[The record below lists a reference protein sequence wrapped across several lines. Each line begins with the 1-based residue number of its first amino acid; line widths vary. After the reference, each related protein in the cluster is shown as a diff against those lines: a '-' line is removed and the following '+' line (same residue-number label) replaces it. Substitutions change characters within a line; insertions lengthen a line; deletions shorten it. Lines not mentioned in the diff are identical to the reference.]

1 MVESPFASRLCIDRS
16 PTGEFTRCVTRF
28 SRAADNSL
36 RIFIM
41 KGNSK
46 GQPTFCF
53 FCFFNLW
60 PTVWPDYRLFFFL
73 PPVMFCVSSAFFS

>member
-1 MVESPFASRLCIDRS
+1 MVESPFASRLDRS

-28 SRAADNSL
+28 SQAADNSL

-46 GQPTFCF
+46 GRPTFC
-53 FCFFNLW
+53 C
-60 PTVWPDYRLFFFL
+60 LFFICGPLSGPITDCFSLFPLLCFVFL
-73 PPVMFCVSSAFFS
+73 LLSFPKIN